1 MFEGNYQSGVP
12 IDRHKYWYEN
22 GQVEMTGKYEAGEM
36 EGRWDFFDKNGF
48 PEMQLDYNEGKVVRI
63 DGQKIKLPDNDDQ

>member
-1 MFEGNYQSGVP
+1 
-12 IDRHKYWYEN
+12 
-22 GQVEMTGKYEAGEM
+22 MTGKYEGGEM

-48 PEMQLDYNEGKVVRI
+48 PAMQLDYKEGIVVRI